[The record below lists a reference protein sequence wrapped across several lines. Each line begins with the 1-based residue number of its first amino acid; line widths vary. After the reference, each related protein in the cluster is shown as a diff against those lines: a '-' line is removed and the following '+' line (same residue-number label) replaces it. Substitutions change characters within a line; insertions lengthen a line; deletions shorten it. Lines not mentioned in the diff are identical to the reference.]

1 MNTPKRFKFLSVL
14 CATVFGMSTAS
25 AETLQEIYL
34 QAQQNDH
41 QLRAAAATRDAGQED
56 ANLARAR
63 LLPQVNAQASW
74 RQEDPT
80 LYGGSKTDGEIETV
94 SSGISLTQSLINV
107 SNWRTYSAGKASALG
122 ADATYAQAEQELIV
136 RTAQAYFDA
145 LNAVDN
151 LTTAKAEE
159 DALSHQLEQTKQRF
173 EVGLTAITEVHEAQ
187 AAYDSATAN
196 RLVAA
201 GRLGIAF
208 EALEVIT
215 GQPYESLSPLREKFP
230 VASPE
235 PLERKAWESMALEN
249 NAALKTARQNM
260 LAAEATAKASRAAH
274 LPTVSASLGYS
285 DVEVEQA
292 LAPEKVELGL
302 TGNNRE
308 SDGMSVQVQL
318 SLPIFTG
325 GATSASRRQAYSRF
339 LAAKELYLKAKRDTV
354 QATRSNHLAVLTS
367 VATVK
372 ARKQAITSSTSALEA
387 TQAGYDVG
395 TRDLVDVLNAQRNLY
410 TAQRD
415 YYSALYTYVLSTLQL
430 RQAAGVLT
438 SDQVAEL
445 DGWLDKT
452 NVVTYQR

>member
-1 MNTPKRFKFLSVL
+1 MNTPKRFKILSVL
-14 CATVFGMSTAS
+14 CATVFGMSTVN
-25 AETLQEIYL
+25 AETLQEIYQ

-56 ANLARAR
+56 AKLARAR

-74 RQEDPT
+74 GQEDPT
-80 LYGGSKTDGEIETV
+80 LYNGSKTDDELETV
-94 SSGISLTQSLINV
+94 SSSISLSQSLINV
-107 SNWRTYSAGKASALG
+107 SNWRSYSAGKASALG

-159 DALSHQLEQTKQRF
+159 DALGHQLEQTKQRF

-187 AAYDSATAN
+187 AAYDSSTAN

-215 GQPYESLSPLREKFP
+215 GQPYEALSPLRDKFP
-230 VASPE
+230 VAPPE
-235 PLERKAWESMALEN
+235 PLEREAWEAMALEN
-249 NAALKTARQNM
+249 NAALKTAQQAM
-260 LAAEATAKASRAAH
+260 MAAEAIAKASRAQH
-274 LPTVSASLGYS
+274 LPTLDASVGYR
-285 DVEVEQA
+285 DVEQE
-292 LAPEKVELGL
+292 GL
-302 TGNNRE
+302 RVQE

-325 GATSASRRQAYSRF
+325 GGTSATRRQAYSRF

-354 QATRSNHLAVLTS
+354 QATRSSHLAVLTS
-367 VATVK
+367 AATVK
-372 ARKQAITSSTSALEA
+372 ARKQAITSSASALEA

-415 YYSALYTYVLSTLQL
+415 YFSALYTYVLSTLQL

-438 SDQVAEL
+438 SDQVVEL
-445 DGWLDKT
+445 DSWLDKT